1 MSDTPISERIASA
14 LDRVGGTETPA
25 GRARRIAA
33 LTLVATIFSVP
44 VALIV
49 GKIVS
54 HILKVDMPADSFV
67 AIHSGVTAMIISA
80 PLIAYCV
87 MLVAAMRKAREDLAD
102 AVSKAEAANHAK
114 SAFLANMSHEVRT
127 PLNGVLGMAQ
137 ALSHSGLD
145 EKQQEQ
151 VETIID
157 SGHAL
162 ISIVNDVLDIS
173 KVEAG
178 KMEISP
184 TPSSLAHCLSK
195 VIRLY
200 EPTAR
205 DKSVA
210 LEFSTRGCAHDDY
223 LIDTVRVRQCL
234 TNLVSNAIKFT
245 DRGSVTVEARTTQLS
260 DAEDEISI
268 AVTDTGI
275 GMREDALETIFSEFS
290 QADNS
295 TTRRFGGTGLGL
307 SIARKLA
314 QLMDGDVAVKSAP
327 GEGSTFTL
335 TLRARRTASNSDAPG
350 EMAGAAKDETQ
361 AARKRVLLV
370 DDNLINRKVA
380 NVFLEAVSAL
390 VVEAENGAAALAALD
405 QGDFDLVLLD
415 LQMPV
420 MDGEAVIGRIRSS
433 DRPYRHVPVIAM
445 TADAMSGDR
454 ERCLQLGMD
463 GYIAK
468 PIDARRLLT
477 EINRVLSTK
486 ETARGDIAAA

>member
-1 MSDTPISERIASA
+1 MNDTPISERIASA
-14 LDRVGGTETPA
+14 LDRVGGTATPS
-25 GRARRIAA
+25 GRVRRVAA
-33 LTLVATIFSVP
+33 LTLVATIFSIP

-49 GKIVS
+49 GKAVS
-54 HILKVDMPADSFV
+54 HILHVDMPADSFV
-67 AIHSGVTAMIISA
+67 AINSGVTAMIISA
-80 PLIAYCV
+80 PLIGYCV

-102 AVSKAEAANHAK
+102 AVLKAKAANHAK

-137 ALSHSGLD
+137 ALGHSGLD

-151 VETIID
+151 VEIIID

-245 DRGSVTVEARTTQLS
+245 DRGSVTVEARTTRLS
-260 DAEDEISI
+260 NAEDEISI
-268 AVTDTGI
+268 AITDTGI

-295 TTRRFGGTGLGL
+295 TTRRYGGTGLGL

-314 QLMDGDVAVKSAP
+314 RLMGGDVAVKSAP

-335 TLRARRTASNSDAPG
+335 TLRARRAASNSETPG
-350 EMAGAAKDETQ
+350 ETASAVKDKSRAAC
-361 AARKRVLLV
+361 KRVLLV

-380 NVFLEAVSAL
+380 NVFLEALSAL
-390 VVEAENGAAALAALD
+390 VIEAEDGAAALAALD
-405 QGDFDLVLLD
+405 QAEFDLVLLD

-433 DRPYRHVPVIAM
+433 DRPYRNVPVIAM

-454 ERCLQLGMD
+454 ERCLRLGMD

-468 PIDARRLLT
+468 PIDARRLIS
-477 EINRVLSTK
+477 EIDHVLSA
-486 ETARGDIAAA
+486 TAPPSRDVAAV